1 MAYYGR
7 SYRSWRSRG
16 WRTYSPS
23 KYSLLMRLFGNGVGE
38 IKDCFLSLDSEA
50 LSELLADYGDM
61 HGASAEAYA
70 KNTYPNWKSGKT
82 GLSGQT
88 MERLVTLVPPYLSP
102 EQRFKILKL
111 VLDKHKKSVVYKS
124 IKINVKEPSAGFA
137 DLQSALTSMKHDDL
151 LEHLPENV
159 MEAAK
164 WLYDDDITS
173 ARAMLADAKKIE
185 TEIIKKNASREIEIL
200 KRTISS
206 GQIKSASYSVEMP
219 AGTVNVVA
227 YSPSFCYV
235 ATACFGQ
242 SAPQTL
248 VLRSW
253 RDSYLINQSWGRN
266 FIVWYY
272 KNGEEL
278 SRFAQKSPVI
288 KIIFKVLINVV
299 VSIISKKA
307 IKSL

>member
-1 MAYYGR
+1 
-7 SYRSWRSRG
+7 
-16 WRTYSPS
+16 
-23 KYSLLMRLFGNGVGE
+23 
-38 IKDCFLSLDSEA
+38 
-50 LSELLADYGDM
+50 M

-70 KNTYPNWKSGKT
+70 RNTYPHWKSGKT

-111 VLDKHKKSVVYKS
+111 VLDKHKKSGVYKN
-124 IKINVKEPSAGFA
+124 IKINVKEPLAGFA
-137 DLQSALTSMKHDDL
+137 ELQDALGSMKHDAI

-173 ARAMLADAKKIE
+173 ARAMLSDAKKIE
-185 TEIIKKNASREIEIL
+185 TEIIKKNASREIELL

-219 AGTVNVVA
+219 AGAVNVIA

-235 ATACFGQ
+235 ATACYGQ
-242 SAPQTL
+242 DASQTV

-253 RDSYLINQSWGRN
+253 RDSYLINRSWGRN

-278 SRFAQKSPVI
+278 SKFAQKSPVV
-288 KIIFKVLINVV
+288 KVIFKTLISVV

-307 IKSL
+307 IKTL